1 MPGLRKCDA
10 TCDDDLEVIA
20 QSRQEKKVA
29 RLKKSRRLAQQNW
42 RDWLRMAESTLAGV
56 SQMVWQNRD
65 EMDAQRTLFAKV
77 VGSPHMAER
86 EWRNAITWA
95 GATILSL
102 SAEQSMKALA
112 IRASSNGECCKTHD
126 LKLLWNELCMKDRR
140 GIEKAAGQLHER
152 TKGTRLAEG
161 PLLTGIGQI
170 EKVVDDHRS
179 TFEHTRY
186 YKETRRNNQ
195 QNNLIGNLELWKF
208 ALAALIYAKGLEAAD
223 RHLGR

>member
-1 MPGLRKCDA
+1 M
-10 TCDDDLEVIA
+10 
-20 QSRQEKKVA
+20 KKP
-29 RLKKSRRLAQQNW
+29 KGLAQQNW
-42 RDWLRMAESTLAGV
+42 RDWLIMAEGTLAGV

-65 EMDAQRTLFAKV
+65 DMDAQRTLFAKV
-77 VGSPHMAER
+77 IGSPHMAER

-112 IRASSNGECCKTHD
+112 IRASSNDECCQTHD

-140 GIEKAAGQLHER
+140 GIEKAVGQLHER

-161 PLLTGIGQI
+161 PLLTGIRQI
-170 EKVVDDHRS
+170 EKVIDDHRS
-179 TFEHTRY
+179 TFEHARY

-195 QNNLIGNLELWKF
+195 QSDLSENLELWKF

-223 RHLGR
+223 PHLNR

>member
-1 MPGLRKCDA
+1 M
-10 TCDDDLEVIA
+10 
-20 QSRQEKKVA
+20 
-29 RLKKSRRLAQQNW
+29 KKSKRLARQNW
-42 RDWLRMAESTLAGV
+42 RDWLTMAEGTLAGV

-77 VGSPHMAER
+77 IGAPNMAEN

-126 LKLLWNELCMKDRR
+126 LKLLWNEVSTEDRK
-140 GIEKAAGQLHER
+140 GIEKTARQLHER
-152 TKGTRLAEG
+152 TKGTRLAES
-161 PLLTGIGQI
+161 PQLTGIGQI
-170 EKVVDDHRS
+170 EKVIDDHRS

-186 YKETRRNNQ
+186 YKETRRNSQ
-195 QNNLIGNLELWKF
+195 QNDLTGNLELWKF
-208 ALAALIYAKGLEAAD
+208 ALAALMYAKGLGAVD
-223 RHLGR
+223 RELGR